1 MLPALALALI
11 LIACSGANDGYGP
24 VAAPEPAAPAT
35 PSQAAATPSQ
45 AAATPS
51 QAAATPTPAPSTTAS
66 PNDPAA
72 ELRRANTLEREG
84 FWEEAA
90 HLRNVVLVSG
100 TAASLSANA
109 RSTATLEQIRLLLRL
124 DEVTEA
130 EARLLRLDPTTLPP
144 SQHAS
149 VWLLRGRVATA
160 LGDITAALN
169 AYALY
174 LRAGGAAT
182 GYALLQR
189 ARLLA
194 ATDPEAALRAYA
206 GVLNDPQRLDL
217 DEQSALLGSG
227 LLLEN
232 AGRLEEARAR
242 YKTLADVSPWASDD
256 AFALHRLGAMALVQD
271 DTATAI
277 DTWLRLL
284 REFPWHSRAGLT
296 YDNLRGMGVAI
307 DAATAGR
314 LLYRQGRS
322 EEAEAVL
329 TDALRADLAVEAAA
343 VALYFLGAIAE
354 DAGRTEE
361 AVSSYLTS
369 ANLDPDGVLTD
380 DALWWAARLLEERGQ
395 FSLAGILYDRLTAV
409 APASE
414 FSERAQILAALMP
427 YLSDDPAHAALR
439 FQTLAPSATSERVR
453 QTASLW
459 EGKILDALG
468 DSVAAA
474 AAYTT
479 AEQIDPAAYAGL
491 RAATLL
497 SKQSLAP
504 NRPTAS
510 PAAIP
515 ETSARS
521 AAIEARLTEA
531 WLSDRV
537 GPEPADTY
545 ATLQAAPHWRAARD
559 LHAVGLGAA
568 ANAQF
573 SAHLQEVVA
582 ESWLLYRSAQ
592 ALSELPHLRIEAT
605 ELLLRQVGGA
615 RVQAPRELLK
625 WAYPLTYTE
634 LAGTGLVDE
643 SLNPLLLAALIRQ
656 ESRFNP
662 DAGSVAGALG
672 LTQVIPATGRDI
684 AARLGEDPFIPSS
697 LFRPEQSVRYGAFYL
712 QQQLR
717 AFDGALGVALAAY
730 NGGPGNASRWA
741 GGDPSIDPDL
751 FYEQITFAETR
762 LYLRIV
768 HENYAWYRF
777 IYLEASQP
785 TLAAASTA
793 PAIL

>member
-1 MLPALALALI
+1 MAILPALALALI
-11 LIACSGANDGYGP
+11 LIACSGANDGDGP
-24 VAAPEPAAPAT
+24 VAAPEPPTTQSQAPA
-35 PSQAAATPSQ
+35 PQSQAAAAP
-45 AAATPS
+45 
-51 QAAATPTPAPSTTAS
+51 TPTPSTTAS
-66 PNDPAA
+66 PTDPAA
-72 ELRRANTLEREG
+72 ELRRANTLERDG

-90 HLRNVVLVSG
+90 QLRNVVLVSG
-100 TAASLSANA
+100 AAASLSANA
-109 RSTATLEQIRLLLRL
+109 RATATLEQIRLLLRL
-124 DEVTEA
+124 DEVTDA
-130 EARLLRLDPTTLPP
+130 EARLLRLDSTTLPA
-144 SQHAS
+144 SQHAT

-160 LGDITAALN
+160 LGDITAALD
-169 AYALY
+169 AYDLY
-174 LRAGGAAT
+174 LRADGAAS

-217 DEQSALLGSG
+217 DEQSALLESG

-242 YKTLADVSPWASDD
+242 YQTLADVSPWASDD
-256 AFALHRLGAMALVQD
+256 AFALHRLGVLALAQD

-284 REFPWHSRAGLT
+284 REFPGHSRAGLA
-296 YDNLRGMGVAI
+296 YDNLLGMGVAI
-307 DAATAGR
+307 DAASAGR

-329 TDALRADLAVEAAA
+329 SDALRADLVVEEAA

-369 ANLDPDGVLTD
+369 ANLDAGGVLTD

-427 YLSDDPAHAALR
+427 YLSNDPARAAQR
-439 FQTLAPSATSERVR
+439 FQTLALSTPSAGVR

-459 EGKILDALG
+459 AGKILDALG
-468 DSVAAA
+468 DPEAAA

-497 SKQSLAP
+497 SQQSLTP
-504 NRPTAS
+504 SRPTAS
-510 PAAIP
+510 PDAIP
-515 ETSARS
+515 DAPAGR
-521 AAIEARLTEA
+521 AANEARLTEA
-531 WLSDRV
+531 WLTDRV
-537 GPEPADTY
+537 GPEPADTD
-545 ATLQAAPHWRAARD
+545 ATLQAAPHWRAALN
-559 LHAVGLGAA
+559 LHAAGLGAA
-568 ANAQF
+568 ANAHF
-573 SAHLQEVVA
+573 SAHLQEAVA
-582 ESWLLYRSAQ
+582 EPWLLYRSAQ
-592 ALSELPHLRIEAT
+592 ALSALPHLRIEAT
-605 ELLLRQVGGA
+605 ELLLRQVSGE
-615 RVQAPRELLK
+615 RVQAPQELLK
-625 WAYPLTYTE
+625 WAYPLTYTD
-634 LAGTGLVDE
+634 LAGTEPLDE
-643 SLNPLLLAALIRQ
+643 SLDPLLLAALIRQ

-672 LTQVIPATGRDI
+672 LTQVIPATGGDI

-697 LFRPEQSVRYGAFYL
+697 LFRPEQSIRYGAFYL

-751 FYEQITFAETR
+751 FYELITFTETR

-768 HENYAWYRF
+768 QENYAWYRF

-785 TLAAASTA
+785 SLAAASAAT
-793 PAIL
+793 PAR